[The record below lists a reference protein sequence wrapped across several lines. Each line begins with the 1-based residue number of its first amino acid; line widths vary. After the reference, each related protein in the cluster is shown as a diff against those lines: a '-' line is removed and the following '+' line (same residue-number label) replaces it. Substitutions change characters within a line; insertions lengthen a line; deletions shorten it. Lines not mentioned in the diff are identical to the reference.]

1 MSSVPFRVLQIDHVE
16 VFVPDRHEAAR
27 WYQRVLG
34 LEILSGYQHWALD
47 PRGPLM
53 VSSDGGTTKL
63 ALFEGPHQA
72 VGPASGFHL
81 VAFRVDGDGF
91 IQFLR
96 RLDDLQL
103 KDHRDRY
110 VTSDSAIDHEKAFSV
125 YFCDPY
131 GHRLEVTT
139 YDHEAVRVAL
149 ASLRESKSHML

>member
-1 MSSVPFRVLQIDHVE
+1 VPFRILQIDHVE
-16 VFVPDRHEAAR
+16 LFVPDRHEAAR

-34 LEILSGYQHWALD
+34 LETLSEYQHWAAD

-53 VSSDGGTTKL
+53 ISSDGGRTKL
-63 ALFEGPHQA
+63 ALFEGPGQA
-72 VGPASGFHL
+72 VGSTSGFHL

-91 IQFLR
+91 IRFLQ

-139 YDHEAVRVAL
+139 YDHEAVQVARTL
-149 ASLRESKSHML
+149 LRKSKSQML